1 MDVRW
6 TFHIPTVDL
15 DAGADRLADDSF
27 EFAVVMAPDDCRERG
42 PASLTCGS
50 GPADKSP
57 LSGISS
63 NNRL

>member
-1 MDVRW
+1 MDLRW

-27 EFAVVMAPDDCRERG
+27 EFAVVMALDDCRERD

-50 GPADKSP
+50 GPAD
-57 LSGISS
+57 
-63 NNRL
+63 